1 MRNFSQIKR
10 NSITILQRNGKSFV
24 NIWSAEYNK
33 VNVKLSDSQL
43 NKLRS
48 SAKNQTGVTLRIN
61 IKMFDGNNLPYKL
74 LLTAR
79 QKTKPRNAFENILS
93 AGIKLSK
100 TQISKITNFGG
111 FLGSLLSKIAGPLM
125 KVAVPV
131 AKNNL
136 APLGIATAASAVDAG
151 FQKKIHGCGTTTLII
166 SNEEMND
173 IMKIVQALKDYNI
186 LVTGIIR
193 KEYKSIIRINRDLM
207 EFILK
212 IICLKK

>member
-1 MRNFSQIKR
+1 
-10 NSITILQRNGKSFV
+10 
-24 NIWSAEYNK
+24 
-33 VNVKLSDSQL
+33 
-43 NKLRS
+43 
-48 SAKNQTGVTLRIN
+48 
-61 IKMFDGNNLPYKL
+61 
-74 LLTAR
+74 
-79 QKTKPRNAFENILS
+79 
-93 AGIKLSK
+93 
-100 TQISKITNFGG
+100 
-111 FLGSLLSKIAGPLM
+111 M

-136 APLGIATAASAVDAG
+136 APLGITTAASAVDAG